1 MYRILRAD
9 LINLA
14 SRCFF
19 SPLDADPS
27 RRLPRG
33 PAPSCEEPWAA
44 ARARRPSPAPCDM
57 RSSLTGA
64 ETRASRDV
72 AGGGRATV
80 ARPDLRGTARGLRRR
95 AARPCGG
102 AQPGPTP
109 HGKAQSEAS
118 ASRRMRLSVTSPPG
132 RRGAQPPPQPG
143 GHDGNLTNRA
153 NPHGQPPPPAGGG
166 LRQDPQ
172 VSVGGPD
179 RTERRSRSVHKSAKT
194 ASRRW
199 FGAFVYTVASE
210 LRWVTRVSQP
220 PWDACGTDGVLLQ
233 QGTHSTRR
241 EDQMCVACVYPA
253 HFYLLA
259 LDARRG
265 RCRCDVSES
274 LTSQS

>member
-44 ARARRPSPAPCDM
+44 ARARRPSLAPCGM
-57 RSSLTGA
+57 RPHSQGRR
-64 ETRASRDV
+64 RAPAATSR
-72 AGGGRATV
+72 AATV
-80 ARPDLRGTARGLRRR
+80 ARPDLRGTVPGLRRR
-95 AARPCGG
+95 AVRPCGG
-102 AQPGPTP
+102 AQLGPTP
-109 HGKAQSEAS
+109 HEKSQSA
-118 ASRRMRLSVTSPPG
+118 APTSRRLRFSVTLPPG
-132 RRGAQPPPQPG
+132 RRGTQPPRQAA
-143 GHDGNLTNRA
+143 GHYEKWTNWA
-153 NPHGQPPPPAGGG
+153 NALEQPPARLRGG
-166 LRQDPQ
+166 LCQGLR

-210 LRWVTRVSQP
+210 LRWVIRVSQP

-259 LDARRG
+259 LDARQG
-265 RCRCDVSES
+265 RCRCDVSDS

>member
-1 MYRILRAD
+1 
-9 LINLA
+9 
-14 SRCFF
+14 
-19 SPLDADPS
+19 
-27 RRLPRG
+27 
-33 PAPSCEEPWAA
+33 
-44 ARARRPSPAPCDM
+44 M
-57 RSSLTGA
+57 R
-64 ETRASRDV
+64 
-72 AGGGRATV
+72 
-80 ARPDLRGTARGLRRR
+80 RGTAW
-95 AARPCGG
+95 PD
-102 AQPGPTP
+102 
-109 HGKAQSEAS
+109 
-118 ASRRMRLSVTSPPG
+118 ASRKGAVCGSHIAQNALFRYITAREAWDVTP
-132 RRGAQPPPQPG
+132 RRPA
-143 GHDGNLTNRA
+143 GHYEKWPNWA
-153 NPHGQPPPPAGGG
+153 NALGQPPARLAGG

-259 LDARRG
+259 LGARRG
-265 RCRCDVSES
+265 RCRCDVSDS

>member
-1 MYRILRAD
+1 MHRILRAD
-9 LINLA
+9 PVSLT
-14 SRCFF
+14 SRCSL

-27 RRLPRG
+27 RRLPRV
-33 PAPSCEEPWAA
+33 PAPCCEEPWAA
-44 ARARRPSPAPCDM
+44 VRAQRPSPAPCDM
-57 RSSLTGA
+57 RPSLTGA
-64 ETRASRDV
+64 GTCVSRNV
-72 AGGGRATV
+72 AGGGGRATV
-80 ARPDLRGTARGLRRR
+80 ARPDLRETAPELRRR
-95 AARPCGG
+95 TAQPCGE
-102 AQPGPTP
+102 AHPGPTP
-109 HGKAQSEAS
+109 HGKARS
-118 ASRRMRLSVTSPPG
+118 AAPTSRRLRLSVTSPPG
-132 RRGAQPPPQPG
+132 GRGAQPPASLRGTMKSGP
-143 GHDGNLTNRA
+143 T
-153 NPHGQPPPPAGGG
+153 GQMRSSNPPARLRGVAPG
-166 LRQDPQ
+166 LA
-172 VSVGGPD
+172 GLGLGPD

-199 FGAFVYTVASE
+199 FGAFVYTVAIE

>member
-19 SPLDADPS
+19 SSLDADPS

-64 ETRASRDV
+64 GTRVSRDV
-72 AGGGRATV
+72 TGGGGRATV
-80 ARPDLRGTARGLRRR
+80 ARPDLRGTVPGLRRR
-95 AARPCGG
+95 AARPCGE
-102 AQPGPTP
+102 AQLGPTP

-118 ASRRMRLSVTSPPG
+118 ASRRLRFSVTLPPG
-132 RRGAQPPPQPG
+132 RRGTQPPASLQGTMKSGPTEQMRSS
-143 GHDGNLTNRA
+143 N
-153 NPHGQPPPPAGGG
+153 PPPGCGGVVPGPAGLG
-166 LRQDPQ
+166 L
-172 VSVGGPD
+172 GPD

-210 LRWVTRVSQP
+210 LHWVTRVSQP

-259 LDARRG
+259 LDARQG
-265 RCRCDVSES
+265 RCRCDVSDS

>member
-1 MYRILRAD
+1 
-9 LINLA
+9 
-14 SRCFF
+14 
-19 SPLDADPS
+19 
-27 RRLPRG
+27 
-33 PAPSCEEPWAA
+33 
-44 ARARRPSPAPCDM
+44 M
-57 RSSLTGA
+57 RSSFTGA
-64 ETRASRDV
+64 GTRVSRDV
-72 AGGGRATV
+72 AGGGGRATV
-80 ARPDLRGTARGLRRR
+80 ARPDLRGTAPGLRRR
-95 AARPCGG
+95 AVRPCGG

-118 ASRRMRLSVTSPPG
+118 ASRRLRFSVTLPPG
-132 RRGAQPPPQPG
+132 RRGTQPPRQPA
-143 GHDGNLTNRA
+143 GHYEKWPNWA
-153 NPHGQPPPPAGGG
+153 NALEQPPARLRGVVPGPAGLG
-166 LRQDPQ
+166 L
-172 VSVGGPD
+172 GPD
-179 RTERRSRSVHKSAKT
+179 RTERRSRSVHKSAKM

-241 EDQMCVACVYPA
+241 EDQMCVVCVYPA

-274 LTSQS
+274 HTS

>member
-1 MYRILRAD
+1 
-9 LINLA
+9 
-14 SRCFF
+14 
-19 SPLDADPS
+19 
-27 RRLPRG
+27 
-33 PAPSCEEPWAA
+33 
-44 ARARRPSPAPCDM
+44 M

-64 ETRASRDV
+64 GTRVSRDV
-72 AGGGRATV
+72 TGGGGCATV
-80 ARPDLRGTARGLRRR
+80 ARPDLRGTVPGLRRR
-95 AARPCGG
+95 AARPCGE
-102 AQPGPTP
+102 AQLGPTP

-118 ASRRMRLSVTSPPG
+118 ASRRLRFSVTLPPG
-132 RRGAQPPPQPG
+132 RRGAQPPRQPA
-143 GHDGNLTNRA
+143 GHYEKWPNWA
-153 NPHGQPPPPAGGG
+153 NALEQPPARLRGG
-166 LRQDPQ
+166 LCQGPQ

-259 LDARRG
+259 LGARRG
-265 RCRCDVSES
+265 RCRCDVSDS